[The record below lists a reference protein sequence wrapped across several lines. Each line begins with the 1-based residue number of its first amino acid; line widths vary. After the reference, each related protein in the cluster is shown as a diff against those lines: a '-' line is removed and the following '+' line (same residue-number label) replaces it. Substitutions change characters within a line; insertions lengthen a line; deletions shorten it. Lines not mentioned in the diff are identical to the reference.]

1 MYGFKAIKDFG
12 VWAVGF
18 RVGAALRVPLPG
30 GGLLYGVRVLAVGAS
45 RLRALG
51 V

>member
-1 MYGFKAIKDFG
+1 MGLRAIKDFG

-30 GGLLYGVRVLAVGAS
+30 GGAPIWG
-45 RLRALG
+45 
-51 V
+51 